1 MKNKKWIALILGVCA
16 ALSLT
21 GCQLA
26 LENGDGEQR
35 GDRLIG
41 ALVTTEYLDLFD
53 LEGYLNDHLNGFSGG
68 EIKADG
74 NSADYQGRLYATLT
88 TRTVTDQQ
96 TRERAQLQEFVFE
109 DMDGAAYFA
118 ARIPETETEDSFISG
133 GSDEAISDGH
143 MGLFYGDEEDKITL
157 EGTIYIVPDNSGKT
171 YYINP
176 VYQSGDGSV
185 YATTGSGI
193 SLGGVMDE
201 GEAFS
206 QTLDETIT
214 VTENGKSKSAVTSVT
229 ISVNAMLAPRQ
240 IVIAQMD
247 GNGTRISRKEYAP
260 GKLPETLALD
270 KEAAYIIVETQKQNR
285 AGEQLVSRAL
295 YNAGEESIATFY
307 SREDGICVKQW
318 TRLLW
323 G

>member
-88 TRTVTDQQ
+88 TRTVTDEQ
-96 TRERAQLQEFVFE
+96 TGETAQLQEFVFE

-143 MGLFYGDEEDKITL
+143 MGLFSGDEEDKITL
-157 EGTIYIVPDNSGKT
+157 EGTIDIVPANSG
-171 YYINP
+171 
-176 VYQSGDGSV
+176 
-185 YATTGSGI
+185 
-193 SLGGVMDE
+193 
-201 GEAFS
+201 
-206 QTLDETIT
+206 
-214 VTENGKSKSAVTSVT
+214 
-229 ISVNAMLAPRQ
+229 
-240 IVIAQMD
+240 
-247 GNGTRISRKEYAP
+247 
-260 GKLPETLALD
+260 
-270 KEAAYIIVETQKQNR
+270 
-285 AGEQLVSRAL
+285 
-295 YNAGEESIATFY
+295 
-307 SREDGICVKQW
+307 
-318 TRLLW
+318 
-323 G
+323 